1 VTPRARG
8 RRRLGAGATVG
19 GVSRP
24 RTAVLVTGLVLA
36 GLLGGCG
43 FVNAGK
49 EDDDASAIEA
59 PATLAVTSPA
69 FDEGAAIPRDFSCK
83 GANTSPPLAWSGVP
97 AGARSLA
104 LVVDDQDAP
113 NGTYTHWV
121 VYNIDPA
128 QSAVAA
134 GEVPEGAEQA
144 DNSGGQLGYA
154 GPCPPSGTHHY
165 RFTVYVL
172 RSPLTVPAGGEPG
185 RVLVAIRGK
194 TTARGTLTG
203 TFAAD

>member
-1 VTPRARG
+1 MV
-8 RRRLGAGATVG
+8 
-19 GVSRP
+19 RP
-24 RTAVLVTGLVLA
+24 RSVVPVAGLALA

-49 EDDDASAIEA
+49 NDDEVPAVEK
-59 PATLAVTSPA
+59 PATLTVTSPA
-69 FDEGAAIPRDFSCK
+69 FDDGAAIPREFTCK
-83 GANTSPPLAWSGVP
+83 GAGTSPPLAWSGVP
-97 AGARSLA
+97 SGARSVA
-104 LVVDDQDAP
+104 LVVDDPDAP
-113 NGTYTHWV
+113 SGTFTHWV

-128 QSAVAA
+128 RSTIAA
-134 GEVPEGAEQA
+134 GQVPEGALQA
-144 DNSGGQLGYA
+144 RNSGGDVGYT

-172 RSPLTVPAGGEPG
+172 RSPLTVPAGGDPA

-203 TFAAD
+203 TFAAG

>member
-1 VTPRARG
+1 M
-8 RRRLGAGATVG
+8 
-19 GVSRP
+19 SRP
-24 RTAVLVTGLVLA
+24 RIVVLTAALAIA

-49 EDDDASAIEA
+49 NDDEVPAIEA
-59 PATLAVTSPA
+59 PTSLTVTSSA
-69 FDEGAAIPRDFSCK
+69 FDNGGAIPREFTCK

-97 AGARSLA
+97 NDARSVA
-104 LVVDDQDAP
+104 LVVDDPDAP
-113 NGTYTHWV
+113 SGTYIHWV

-128 QSAVAA
+128 QSSIAA
-134 GEVPEGAEQA
+134 GQVPTGAAQA
-144 DNSGGQLGYA
+144 RNGGGHLGYT

-165 RFTVYVL
+165 RFSVYVL
-172 RSPLTVPAGGEPG
+172 RSPLTVPAGGDPG

-203 TFAAD
+203 TFAAS

>member
-1 VTPRARG
+1 MRSH
-8 RRRLGAGATVG
+8 RLVG
-19 GVSRP
+19 P
-24 RTAVLVTGLVLA
+24 AAVLTLA
-36 GLLGGCG
+36 GIMGGCG

-49 EDDDASAIEA
+49 EDDRAPTVES
-59 PATLAVTSPA
+59 PATLTVTSPA
-69 FDEGAAIPRDFSCK
+69 FDDGAAIPREFTCK

-97 AGARSLA
+97 DGARSLA
-104 LVVDDQDAP
+104 LVVDDPDADA
-113 NGTYTHWV
+113 TFTHWV

-128 QSAVAA
+128 QGTLAA
-134 GEVPEGAEQA
+134 GTVPAGALQA
-144 DNSGGQLGYA
+144 RNSGGDVGYT

-172 RSPLTVPAGGEPG
+172 RSPLTVPPGGAPG

-203 TFAAD
+203 TFAAG

>member
-1 VTPRARG
+1 MSSPRSLVVA
-8 RRRLGAGATVG
+8 AGIA
-19 GVSRP
+19 
-24 RTAVLVTGLVLA
+24 LA
-36 GLLGGCG
+36 GFALAGCG

-49 EDDDASAIEA
+49 NTDETPAIES
-59 PATLAVTSPA
+59 PAALTVTSPA
-69 FDEGAAIPRDFSCK
+69 FADGAAIPREFTCK

-97 AGARSLA
+97 SGARSVA
-104 LVVDDQDAP
+104 LVVDDPDAP
-113 NGTYTHWV
+113 SGTFIHWV

-128 QSAVAA
+128 QSAIAA
-134 GEVPEGAEQA
+134 GEVPQGASQA
-144 DNSGGQLGYA
+144 MNAGGHLGYT

-172 RSPLTVPAGGEPG
+172 RSPLTVPAGGDPA

-203 TFAAD
+203 TFGG